1 VIEVKRA
8 EVRTEDG
15 HQVIVLPED
24 IHIDESEVYLAHN
37 VNTGELTVR
46 RERPERQSAAEF
58 LAFLDALD
66 IPQEDLDA
74 WLVDRPLNVPLEPRD
89 IFGDD
94 E

>member
-1 VIEVKRA
+1 MIELKRA
-8 EVRTEDG
+8 EVRMEDG

-24 IHIDESEVYLAHN
+24 IHIDEAEVYVAHN
-37 VNTGELTVR
+37 VDTGELTLR
-46 RERPERQSAAEF
+46 RERPKKQSAVDF

-74 WLVDRPLNVPLEPRD
+74 WMVERPLNVPLEPGS

>member
-1 VIEVKRA
+1 MIEVKRA

-15 HQVIVLPED
+15 HQVIVLPKD
-24 IHIDESEVYLAHN
+24 IHIDESEVFVAHN
-37 VNTGELTVR
+37 LSTGELTVR
-46 RERPERQSAAEF
+46 REPPGKQSAVDF

-74 WLVDRPLNVPLEPRD
+74 WMVDRPLNVPLEPGRT
-89 IFGDD
+89 IWDD

>member
-1 VIEVKRA
+1 MKRA
-8 EVRTEDG
+8 AVRTENG

-24 IHIDESEVYLAHN
+24 IHIDETEVYVAHN
-37 VNTGELTVR
+37 PNTGEITVR
-46 RERPERQSAAEF
+46 LERPKKQSAIDF

-74 WLVDRPLNVPLEPRD
+74 FMVDRPMNVPLEPED

-94 E
+94 G